1 MGEETSMK
9 LPTQINVTKLVVY
22 EVQDIVSDIV
32 REWDVVRKE
41 VTLKMVIERLQ
52 GWTNEDFLDGEYS
65 YMTDQDGKELPEW
78 DKIT

>member
-1 MGEETSMK
+1 MGEETSIK
-9 LPTQINVTKLVVY
+9 LPTQINVTKIVNY

-41 VTLKMVIERLQ
+41 VTLKMVLERLQ
-52 GWTNEDFLDGEYS
+52 GWTNEDFLDGEYT
-65 YMTDQDGKELPEW
+65 YITDQDGKELPEW